1 MKVLTYNLSAFP
13 ILEVGKRVD
22 AHGLPHQEDC
32 LYPQDTTLSSHSRVF
47 ILCDGMGGHDA
58 GEVASSVVCD
68 SLGKSLDLKIKD
80 NQPVN
85 KSVFQESLNV
95 AYSELD
101 SYDTQQSVKK
111 MGTTLAAV
119 IFHSAGVLVAH
130 IGDSRVYHIRPGD
143 TEVDTQ
149 ILFQTEDHSL
159 INSLVKAGELTLEEA
174 KKTVK
179 KNVITRAMQ
188 PNSERCQADIKE
200 MTDIQA
206 GDYFYVCSDGML
218 EQEEMENG
226 TALRRIFS
234 HEVGTTE
241 EKVAILLGATAE
253 NRDNHSA
260 WVIKIGDIKTQYED
274 TPPNSFWHKI
284 KSMI

>member
-1 MKVLTYNLSAFP
+1 MKDLIYNLSAFSV
-13 ILEVGKRVD
+13 LEVGKRVD
-22 AHGLPHQEDC
+22 AEGLPHQEDS
-32 LYPQDTTLSSHSRVF
+32 LYPQGTTLPSHSRVF
-47 ILCDGMGGHDA
+47 VLCDGMGGHDA

-68 SLGKSLDLKIKD
+68 SLGKTLDLKIKD

-101 SYDTQQSVKK
+101 SHDTQSAKK
-111 MGTTLAAV
+111 MGTTLAAIV
-119 IFHSAGVLVAH
+119 FHSVGVLVAH
-130 IGDSRVYHIRPGD
+130 IGDSRVYHIRPGVS
-143 TEVDTQ
+143 EADTQ

-188 PNSERCQADIKE
+188 PNSERCQADINE
-200 MTDIQA
+200 ISDIKA

-234 HEVGTTE
+234 NEVGTTE

-260 WVIKIGDIKTQYED
+260 WVIKIEDVKTQTED
-274 TPPNSFWHKI
+274 ATPNSFWYKI
-284 KSMI
+284 KSIL

>member
-58 GEVASSVVCD
+58 GEVASSVICD
-68 SLGKSLDLKIKD
+68 SLGNSLDLKIKN
-80 NQPVN
+80 NQSVN

-101 SYDTQQSVKK
+101 SHDTQSAKK
-111 MGTTLAAV
+111 MGTTLAAI
-119 IFHSAGVLVAH
+119 IFHSVGVLVAH
-130 IGDSRVYHIRPGD
+130 IGDSRVYHIRPGVSED
-143 TEVDTQ
+143 DTQ

-179 KNVITRAMQ
+179 KNVITRAIQ

-200 MTDIQA
+200 ISDIKA

-218 EQEEMENG
+218 EQEEMEDG
-226 TALRRIFS
+226 SALRRIFS
-234 HEVGTTE
+234 NEVGTIE

-260 WVIKIGDIKTQYED
+260 WIIKIEEVKTQSGD
-274 TPPNSFWHKI
+274 ASSNNFWHKI